1 MTVKKYPLTSEAQE
15 TARQLVEAWDNEYI
29 LQTFELV
36 DVTAG
41 IGAKAREYS
50 FGLGGDDSYM
60 PPPSIGIIRELA
72 QFPLIAIRDMSTSTN
87 IEVTLLQELR
97 NAVANDFA
105 VSDYFL
111 SDTELLANQLEEVL
125 GTILAQNT
133 ELNTAISQLRGADV
147 STRAQ
152 KLGNVFRELANS
164 LQNAANTTVVVQAI
178 FTIARFLGA

>member
-1 MTVKKYPLTSEAQE
+1 
-15 TARQLVEAWDNEYI
+15 
-29 LQTFELV
+29 
-36 DVTAG
+36 
-41 IGAKAREYS
+41 
-50 FGLGGDDSYM
+50 
-60 PPPSIGIIRELA
+60 
-72 QFPLIAIRDMSTSTN
+72 MSTSTN